1 MKYNFLKW
9 MQNKKLL
16 LVIPVIAIILGY
28 SLSSGFSQINTNENL
43 SIKGSVTVDVVR
55 DGKLIFHEVNHN
67 LITNMGKN
75 IISKQLFNNGNGTIK
90 TNPNGTLFIA
100 LTSWTGASNATQTT
114 LTAEILVSGLQRAT
128 ATYNYVNSTSSTI
141 VLRKLFT
148 ASGTLTAVQ
157 QAGLFNVPPS
167 GAAATTGLLAVNT
180 FSSVNL
186 ITNDQITITWTIT
199 LS

>member
-1 MKYNFLKW
+1 MNH
-9 MQNKKLL
+9 KKLL
-16 LVIPVIAIILGY
+16 LVIPVIAVILGY
-28 SLSSGFSQINTNENL
+28 SIFGVQGLRPYDLKTNSSFEITGWVQ
-43 SIKGSVTVDVVR
+43 VDVVR
-55 DGKLIFHEVNHN
+55 NGKLIYHEENRN

-75 IISKQLFNNGNGTIK
+75 ILAKQLFANGNASAK
-90 TNPNGTLFIA
+90 TNPNGTMFIA

-114 LTAEILVSGLQRAT
+114 LTAEIIVNGLQRAT
-128 ATYNYVNSTSSTI
+128 STYNYINSTSSTI
-141 VLRKLFT
+141 ILRKLFT
-148 ASGTLTAVQ
+148 ASGTFTAVQ

-186 ITNDQITITWTIT
+186 VANDQITITWTIT